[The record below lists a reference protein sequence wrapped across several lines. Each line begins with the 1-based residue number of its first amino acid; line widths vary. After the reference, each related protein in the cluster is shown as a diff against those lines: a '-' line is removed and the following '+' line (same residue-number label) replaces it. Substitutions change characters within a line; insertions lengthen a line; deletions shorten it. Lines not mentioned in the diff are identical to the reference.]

1 MSVNSY
7 LQDLGSKLVLSSD
20 EKSGIT
26 TSINSIKDRLMSY
39 FGEEVIEKIVFGSY
53 TRETILPRKVDE
65 NSDIDLMVVFKNS
78 NNYKPQSFLN
88 RLKNFAETK
97 YSRSEVYQS
106 SPTIV
111 LELNHIK
118 FELVPAYISYG
129 MYYIPQN
136 SSEWM
141 YTNPNNFNE
150 KLIECNKNN
159 SYKIKPIV
167 RLLKHWNIQRNSR
180 QLSSYQ
186 LEDKIASEMAYSY
199 ITCTSYT
206 DYLKSAL
213 SNLRTYYNANNVDKC
228 ISKVDEALKYEKDKM
243 AYSAMSKI
251 KEVFPEVK

>member
-7 LQDLGSKLVLSSD
+7 LKVLGSELVLSSN
-20 EKSGIT
+20 EKNSIT
-26 TSINSIKDRLMSY
+26 TSINSIKNKLTSY
-39 FGEEVIEKIVFGSY
+39 FGEEIIEKIVFGSY
-53 TRETILPRKVDE
+53 TRETILPRKADE

-88 RLKNFAETK
+88 RLKSFAESK

-118 FELVPAYISYG
+118 FELVPAYMEYG
-129 MYYIPQN
+129 CLYYIPKN

-141 YTNPNNFNE
+141 YTNPNSFNE

-167 RLLKHWNIQRNSR
+167 RLLKHWNIQQNSR
-180 QLSSYQ
+180 
-186 LEDKIASEMAYSY
+186 
-199 ITCTSYT
+199 
-206 DYLKSAL
+206 
-213 SNLRTYYNANNVDKC
+213 
-228 ISKVDEALKYEKDKM
+228 
-243 AYSAMSKI
+243 
-251 KEVFPEVK
+251 